1 MNRKK
6 QWKQNLEYRAAQVK
20 LTVVST
26 PKLECSKQGKLYIQF
41 TSDIT
46 EGDDTISAKKDVKT
60 LVFGQ
65 PAHRIYSQNQF
76 TPDSTQ
82 RVNGSWKSG
91 KETVFFVSEVPKLK
105 YQQQSVREDAL
116 TA

>member
-1 MNRKK
+1 MSRKK
-6 QWKQNLEYRAAQVK
+6 QWKENSDYRATQVE
-20 LTVVST
+20 LTVVNT
-26 PKLECSKQGKLYIQF
+26 PQLKCSKQGKLYIEF
-41 TSDIT
+41 RSDIT
-46 EGDDTISAKKDVKT
+46 EGDDTIRTKKDVKT

-65 PAHRIYSQNQF
+65 LAHQIYSQNQF

-105 YQQQSVREDAL
+105 YQQQAEVGF
-116 TA
+116 

>member
-6 QWKQNLEYRAAQVK
+6 QWKQNLEYRAAQVE

-26 PKLECSKQGKLYIQF
+26 PKLNCSKQGKLYIQF

-46 EGDDTISAKKDVKT
+46 EGDDTISTKKDVKT

-65 PAHRIYSQNQF
+65 LAHKIYTQDQF
-76 TPDSTQ
+76 TSASTH

-91 KETVFFVSEVPKLK
+91 KETVFFVSEVPKLES
-105 YQQQSVREDAL
+105 QQQDDREDAL

>member
-1 MNRKK
+1 VNRTK
-6 QWKQNLEYRAAQVK
+6 QWKENSEYRATQVE

-26 PKLECSKQGKLYIQF
+26 PELQCSRQGKLYIQF

-46 EGDDTISAKKDVKT
+46 EGDDTIRTKKDVKT

-65 PAHRIYSQNQF
+65 LAHRIYSQNQF

-105 YQQQSVREDAL
+105 CQQQVEVGF
-116 TA
+116 

>member
-46 EGDDTISAKKDVKT
+46 EGDDTISAKKDVEDFSCSANLLT
-60 LVFGQ
+60 E
-65 PAHRIYSQNQF
+65 
-76 TPDSTQ
+76 STRRTSSRQ
-82 RVNGSWKSG
+82 TRL
-91 KETVFFVSEVPKLK
+91 SE
-105 YQQQSVREDAL
+105 
-116 TA
+116 